1 MNGVARIYFAYYA
14 LKLMKYAETIFS
26 RSNSVLSF
34 GVLVLEDSNML
45 SLAAC
50 IDPLRAANRRA
61 GRILFDWQLLSQN
74 GGSITLTSGI
84 DIATAT
90 LPARPEFDALILVAG
105 FRLTELAT
113 PNLRGRLRL
122 IAPRLKAMGG
132 VDGGGWVLARSG
144 LLDGHTATTHWED
157 LEEFSEVFP
166 AVNVVRD
173 RFTISGKYFT
183 TGGASPAIDMMLH
196 LIRARHGSGLAGA
209 VASAFIYDS
218 TQNPATPQGPVAT
231 NRLAKKSPK
240 LAKAVEIMAGSL
252 DEPPSISD
260 IAHRVDLSPR
270 ALEGVF
276 QRQIGQAPG
285 SFFLS
290 LRLQEARRLLLDT
303 ARPVQAVALATGFA
317 SQAVFARA
325 FRREFGLSAR
335 ELRRLKR

>member
-1 MNGVARIYFAYYA
+1 
-14 LKLMKYAETIFS
+14 MKSEETIFS
-26 RSNSVLSF
+26 RRHSALSF
-34 GVLVLEDSNML
+34 GILVLEDSNML

-61 GRILFDWQLLSQN
+61 GRVLFGWQLLSPD
-74 GGSITLTSGI
+74 GGTITLTSGI
-84 DIATAT
+84 DIATDP

-113 PNLRGRLRL
+113 PALLARLRQ
-122 IAPRLKAMGG
+122 IAPSLGAMGG
-132 VDGGGWVLARSG
+132 VDGGGWVLARAG
-144 LLDGHTATTHWED
+144 LLDGQTATTHWED

-183 TGGASPAIDMMLH
+183 TGGASPAIDMILH
-196 LIRARHGSGLAGA
+196 LIRSRHGSGLADA

-231 NRLAKKSPK
+231 SRLARKSPK
-240 LAKAVEIMAGSL
+240 LAKAVEIMAASL
-252 DEPPSISD
+252 DEPPKISE
-260 IAHRVDLSPR
+260 IARRVGLSQR
-270 ALEGVF
+270 ALEGLF
-276 QRQIGQAPG
+276 HRQIGQPPG
-285 SFFLS
+285 RFFLS

-303 ARPVQAVALATGFA
+303 ARPVQAIGLATGFA

-335 ELRRLKR
+335 ELRRLQG